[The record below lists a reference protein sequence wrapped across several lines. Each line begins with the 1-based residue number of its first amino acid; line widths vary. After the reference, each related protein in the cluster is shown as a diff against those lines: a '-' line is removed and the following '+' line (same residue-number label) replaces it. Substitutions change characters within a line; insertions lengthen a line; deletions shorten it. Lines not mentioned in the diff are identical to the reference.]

1 MYSKSRLVII
11 APPYWR
17 V

>member
-1 MYSKSRLVII
+1 LT

-17 V
+17 VYHT